1 MYEMGRLV
9 YEIETRHLRWQV
21 ASKTPPNLWT
31 PPNLPFK
38 GRDKGVSGTSLGEGR
53 PLLASPSRGGIEGC
67 PDSDRGGIEKR
78 EVRQGRENPS

>member
-31 PPNLPFK
+31 PPSLPFK
-38 GRDKGVSGTSLGEGR
+38 GRDRVSSGTPLGEGG
-53 PLLASPSRGGIEGC
+53 PHLTSPSRGGIRGC
-67 PDSDRGGIEKR
+67 PDSDRGGIEGIISR
-78 EVRQGRENPS
+78 LS

>member
-21 ASKTPPNLWT
+21 ARGPLLT
-31 PPNLPFK
+31 
-38 GRDKGVSGTSLGEGR
+38 SG